1 MQRTRI
7 TIITIIIYSCP
18 SSYIL
23 IFSTWRVMY
32 PSWSRCNKE
41 AKRPLAVAGVC
52 MWLEGSSHDL
62 DTWFM
67 VSKFTRV
74 SLAIS
79 GLVYPLKHFP
89 TSGVRTLQVGCSR
102 CARNPDFRNPRISR
116 KKNRQLGLLNAIPA

>member
-7 TIITIIIYSCP
+7 TIITIIIYSYP

-23 IFSTWRVMY
+23 VSRVGNRS
-32 PSWSRCNKE
+32 PSWRRYNKK

-52 MWLEGSSHDL
+52 VWLEGSSHDL

-67 VSKFTRV
+67 VRKFTRV
-74 SLAIS
+74 SLVIS